1 MKRQTLADAA
11 LGAAILALGGSLVF
25 SGGSL
30 LRLRWSSLGS
40 GAALDLQ
47 ELLAVAAAGAGLAL
61 LSWWLLAMAC
71 AVVSAVAQQMGAVR
85 LARASSAFAP
95 AFMRRMVA
103 AVLGLNLL
111 AAPMAVAAESPA
123 VDPLWH
129 AVPVAAAPVDA
140 GSGAVAGGGAGSG
153 GAAAGP
159 EFGALP
165 RDSSEAVSPR
175 WVPTTAETAPGLLVS
190 PGHRGSQRVGEI
202 AGATQAPAS
211 DGRNEASAAYEVV
224 VKGGDSLWSIVAEA
238 LGPYASDVDV
248 ALAWPGWYRANR
260 DTIGADPNIIH
271 PGQVLQAPTGP

>member
-1 MKRQTLADAA
+1 MLADAA

-25 SGGSL
+25 SGGAI
-30 LRLRWSSLGS
+30 LRLRWNSPGAGSALG
-40 GAALDLQ
+40 LQ
-47 ELLAVAAAGAGLAL
+47 ELLAVAAAGAGIAL
-61 LSWWLLAMAC
+61 LCWWLLALAC
-71 AVVSAVAQQMGAVR
+71 ALVSAVAQQLGAVR

-95 AFMRRMVA
+95 AFMRRLVA

-129 AVPVAAAPVDA
+129 PGTVAAAPVE
-140 GSGAVAGGGAGSG
+140 AGGGASG
-153 GAAAGP
+153 GGAGAAAAPGV
-159 EFGALP
+159 LP
-165 RDSSEAVSPR
+165 PDSSEAVSPR
-175 WVPTTAETAPGLLVS
+175 WVPTTAETAPGMLIS
-190 PGHRGSQRVGEI
+190 PGHRGTQSVGEA
-202 AGATQAPAS
+202 AGPTQAPAS
-211 DGRNEASAAYEVV
+211 DGAQQPSGSFEVV

-271 PGQVLQAPTGP
+271 PGQILQAPGGP